1 MEFHVLLSFPK
12 QQATR
17 LCLDFLPFIAWIQ
30 NCQYW
35 QLLWAVFNFT
45 VGNTV
50 TKLPRQPLGSY
61 PSWKLQS
68 YFWGGGRESPQW
80 ARTSSFTRF
89 LDHTQ
94 RRNTVGRT
102 PLDEVSAR
110 RRDIYVTPHNTH
122 NRQHPYPRWDRKPQ
136 SQQASGRRPT
146 PQTARPLGSA
156 VRLEACKYTRIK
168 KRKERITKCRSGP
181 AMILVK
187 INQN

>member
-68 YFWGGGRESPQW
+68 YFWGGGAKAPSGPEPPHSRGFQITPNDATQSVGLLWMSDQPVAEISTGVMISPQPD
-80 ARTSSFTRF
+80 AIAKTTVRSPFFVRHGGHCCRGN
-89 LDHTQ
+89 L
-94 RRNTVGRT
+94 VGRT
-102 PLDEVSAR
+102 
-110 RRDIYVTPHNTH
+110 TF
-122 NRQHPYPRWDRKPQ
+122 
-136 SQQASGRRPT
+136 
-146 PQTARPLGSA
+146 
-156 VRLEACKYTRIK
+156 
-168 KRKERITKCRSGP
+168 
-181 AMILVK
+181 
-187 INQN
+187 